1 MTMDS
6 LKIWHDFAI
15 QAVGD
20 MTSPLR
26 ELSAIKTAVVIPHK
40 ANRIKSKNAGRAKNY
55 TEPLNTPDPAGHSG
69 QTCQAVGL

>member
-1 MTMDS
+1 MTVDN
-6 LKIWHDFAI
+6 LKIWHDFAML
-15 QAVGD
+15 AAGD

-26 ELSAIKTAVVIPHK
+26 ELSAIKTAVVIPPK

-55 TEPLNTPDPAGHSG
+55 TEPLNTSDHAGHSG